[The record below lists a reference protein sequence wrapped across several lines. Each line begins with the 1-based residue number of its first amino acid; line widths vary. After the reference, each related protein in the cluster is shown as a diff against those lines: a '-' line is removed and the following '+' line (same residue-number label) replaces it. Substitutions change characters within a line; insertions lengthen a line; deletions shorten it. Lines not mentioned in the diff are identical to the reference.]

1 MEREAVE
8 VPPEELRLALVLNG
22 GVSLA
27 VWMGGTVREMDALV
41 RADRSGSGLPEGR
54 YAAVLDL
61 ARTWASIDV
70 VSGTSAGGVNGALL
84 ALSQVNANA
93 DLGMLR
99 DLWAEQGQLDNLLRP
114 PFRGQ
119 PTSLLQGDEYFL
131 PALTRAMSG
140 LTADFE
146 PTHQDVDLMITT
158 TLLGGALSVTT
169 DGLGQRLPQRR
180 HGERFRFSTSTEM
193 GRTDDFTPERVER
206 TSQAMALAARCTAGF
221 PFAFEPS
228 FVPVHEDPSRRSE
241 RRRNEPP
248 GVERPDMAEWAGWER
263 SPSSMRVS
271 RDRSRFAMDGGV
283 LANTPTR
290 EALDAIDRRP
300 ARRPMRRIMVL
311 VYPHAPTFDPD
322 DENADP
328 ADDAG
333 RAPTVTD
340 SLSGLLGAL
349 TSQGSLTFV
358 EEIEAHNR
366 EAARWRGGRL
376 QVLSGFLFEDLY
388 ELVRRAWRHYQS
400 TRIRGAARNLADRV
414 PRPDGWPYLRVVE
427 TAATGQLTWLDPS
440 GLPLPY
446 VPRRSPREEPPTL
459 GDDQALSPRW
469 EWGTTVALGLADSAA
484 EILRE
489 ALGVAVRGQELS
501 SLRQALARVSDARDQ
516 MLTVRDEFDH
526 AWWHREEL
534 AGVLPDPGY
543 WQLRLICYRRAMHLA
558 IPEDADT
565 MRTLAAALRRERD
578 GAALDA
584 AQQARLVEGLIDQT
598 ATARA
603 GAGTAAAVWD
613 VVTALQAAADT
624 VLAIAG
630 DETRGPLTRLGPWGG
645 VLDPVQLDGE
655 PDDARLRLLTRLLT
669 LDAATWLLA
678 DAESPGTSQEI
689 TLAQLSLGIDHHF
702 AKASLTPDDK
712 VAGNELHRFGGFLKR
727 SWRINDWIWG
737 RLDSAQML
745 CRLVLDPQR
754 LLRIHALTEHSA
766 EQLVT
771 QLVETSYAGA
781 EVPTDTSFVRLRQD
795 AVDELS
801 GLFSGDRTATDRGYL
816 PRLARLAAHP
826 VQQQIIVSELAA
838 LAAAVRSDVR
848 DGASARSHGQHFLD
862 EYAGLLDQIELAGP
876 DAWHRYGAAAL
887 AAFDVAGIGR
897 EPLEDEARSDALIQ
911 TTVTT
916 AASLVTLADSDRLG
930 VRAVKPVTRTLRG
943 AALVPYWL
951 VSGLISGSSAARSL
965 ALLGFAIGGIVL
977 TLGLLGVLGG
987 LSSAGS
993 ALGAGIVLG
1002 ALGFAALR
1010 SGTLL
1015 HGVVLL
1021 APLGPLVALAVQLR
1035 ADAGADGDYSSLT
1048 TVAAVL
1054 ALVAGLALLA
1064 SLPNPLRSPLATLV
1078 GSARPA
1084 TYGRHRRGG
1093 RPRGGR
1099 ADPAGRAFEP
1109 GTLGDRIVDLAAR
1122 PRAALGRR
1130 RGVRGGRCGRG
1141 ADRVVPRARDASLV
1155 PPARRELAAGDR
1167 CDRPRGRLRGLGGYV
1182 RHRLPRSGLVR
1193 VALPSDRARRG
1204 DRRQLL
1210 AGGDTGLVGRA
1221 GAGPVPGRAVVGDL
1235 ARPPAVAGHR
1245 APGSDHRADGSDRRP
1260 APRRPGA
1267 PVSALRLPGEPTGGR
1282 QPVRHHAGRG
1292 PQPQPAR
1299 ARAQPDACSG
1309 VASGLI
1315 AGAHPPAPPVPERVG
1330 VLADLEVLDH
1340 AGEQPRP
1347 TDLAARLDANSRPGR
1362 RVREP
1367 RPPLGVHEVGLP
1379 EHATGRRRGPG
1390 EPLGQVAVR
1399 PGQQLDDRAPGRRD
1413 RVGQL

>member
-1 MEREAVE
+1 MERDAVE

-27 VWMGGTVREMDALV
+27 VWMGGTVRELDALV

-84 ALSQVNANA
+84 TLSQVNANA
-93 DLGMLR
+93 DLGTLR
-99 DLWAEQGQLDNLLRP
+99 DLWAEQGQLDNLLRQ

-146 PTHQDVDLMITT
+146 PTHQDVDLTITT

-169 DGLGQRLPQRR
+169 DGLGQLLPQRR
-180 HGERFRFSTSTEM
+180 HGERFRFTTSTEM
-193 GRTDDFTPERVER
+193 GRPDDFSPERVER
-206 TSQAMALAARCTAGF
+206 TSQGIALAARCTAGF

-228 FVPVHEDPSRRSE
+228 FVPVHEDARRRSA

-263 SPSSMRVS
+263 SPSSVQVS

-300 ARRPMRRIMVL
+300 ARRPMRRVMVL
-311 VYPHAPTFDPD
+311 VYPHAPMFDPD

-328 ADDAG
+328 ADEADRG
-333 RAPTVTD
+333 PTVTD
-340 SLSGLLGAL
+340 SLSGMLGAL

-376 QVLSGFLFEDLY
+376 QVLSCFLFEDLY

-400 TRIRGAARNLADRV
+400 TRIRAAARSLSDRV
-414 PRPDGWPYLRVVE
+414 PRPEGWPYLRVVE
-427 TAATGQLTWLDPS
+427 SASTGQLTWLDPS
-440 GLPLPY
+440 GRPLPY
-446 VPRRSPREEPPTL
+446 VPRRSPREEPPVL
-459 GDDQALSPRW
+459 EADQALTPRW
-469 EWGTTVALGLADSAA
+469 EWGTTVALGIADSAA

-489 ALGVAVRGQELS
+489 ALGVAVRGVELS
-501 SLRQALARVSDARDQ
+501 SLRQALARVSDARDR
-516 MLTVRDEFDH
+516 MLTVRDELDH
-526 AWWHREEL
+526 SWWTREEL

-543 WQLRLICYRRAMHLA
+543 WQLRLLAYRRAMHLA
-558 IPEDADT
+558 ADEDAET
-565 MRTLAAALRRERD
+565 MRTLVAALRHDRG
-578 GAALDA
+578 GAMA
-584 AQQARLVEGLIDQT
+584 AGEQTRLVDGLMTQT
-598 ATARA
+598 ATAQA
-603 GAGTAAAVWD
+603 GADTAAAVWE
-613 VVTALQAAADT
+613 VVTALQGAADT
-624 VLAIAG
+624 ILEIAG
-630 DETRGPLTRLGPWGG
+630 DQTRGPLTRLGPWGG
-645 VLDPVQLDGE
+645 VLDPVHLDGE
-655 PDDARLRLLTRLLT
+655 PGDDRLRLLTRLLT

-712 VAGNELHRFGGFLKR
+712 VAGTELHRFGGFLKR

-737 RLDSAQML
+737 RLDAAQML

-771 QLVETSYAGA
+771 QLVDTSYAGA
-781 EVPTDTSFVRLRQD
+781 EVPTDPSFTRLRQD
-795 AVDELS
+795 AVDELTS
-801 GLFSGDRTATDRGYL
+801 LFSGDRAATDRGYL

-826 VQQQIIVSELAA
+826 VHQHIVVSELAA

-862 EYAGLLDQIELAGP
+862 EYAGLLDQIDRAGP
-876 DAWHRYGAAAL
+876 DAWHRHGTAAL
-887 AAFDVAGIGR
+887 AAFDLAGIGR

-911 TTVTT
+911 TTVT
-916 AASLVTLADSDRLG
+916 AAATLVTLADSDRLG

-965 ALLGFAIGGIVL
+965 ALLGFAVGGIVL

-987 LSSAGS
+987 LSSAG
-993 ALGAGIVLG
+993 ATLGLGIVLG

-1010 SGTLL
+1010 SGTML

-1035 ADAGADGDYSSLT
+1035 ADAGEAGDYSSLT
-1048 TVAAVL
+1048 SVAAVL
-1054 ALVAGLALLA
+1054 GVVLGLALLA
-1064 SLPNPLRSPLATLV
+1064 SLPNPLRSPLATLL
-1078 GSARPA
+1078 APRDLRRTAA
-1084 TYGRHRRGG
+1084 T
-1093 RPRGGR
+1093 
-1099 ADPAGRAFEP
+1099 
-1109 GTLGDRIVDLAAR
+1109 I
-1122 PRAALGRR
+1122 AAL
-1130 RGVRGGRCGRG
+1130 
-1141 ADRVVPRARDASLV
+1141 A
-1155 PPARRELAAGDR
+1155 LA
-1167 CDRPRGRLRGLGGYV
+1167 
-1182 RHRLPRSGLVR
+1182 
-1193 VALPSDRARRG
+1193 
-1204 DRRQLL
+1204 
-1210 AGGDTGLVGRA
+1210 
-1221 GAGPVPGRAVVGDL
+1221 
-1235 ARPPAVAGHR
+1235 
-1245 APGSDHRADGSDRRP
+1245 
-1260 APRRPGA
+1260 
-1267 PVSALRLPGEPTGGR
+1267 
-1282 QPVRHHAGRG
+1282 
-1292 PQPQPAR
+1292 
-1299 ARAQPDACSG
+1299 
-1309 VASGLI
+1309 
-1315 AGAHPPAPPVPERVG
+1315 VG
-1330 VLADLEVLDH
+1330 VLALLVVASTREPWETGSWAWLLDHVPARAGVVVSVVAAAVGVLTAWYRGRGMRRWSRRPDGSWQLEGEVTAPAGVSAGWAATYGIAFLGLAWCAWLYLRSGHDAVTGGASWQVATLVWWAGLGLVLCLAGPWWVTWRARQRLRETVRKELTIARRARTPDQLRDDLERRSRLFAYLVSPP
-1340 AGEQPRP
+1340 AGGSRFATALTTAPR
-1347 TDLAARLDANSRPGR
+1347 LN
-1362 RVREP
+1362 
-1367 RPPLGVHEVGLP
+1367 
-1379 EHATGRRRGPG
+1379 RRGRALNPTPAQ
-1390 EPLGQVAVR
+1390 EPPA
-1399 PGQQLDDRAPGRRD
+1399 A
-1413 RVGQL
+1413 

>member
-1 MEREAVE
+1 
-8 VPPEELRLALVLNG
+8 
-22 GVSLA
+22 
-27 VWMGGTVREMDALV
+27 
-41 RADRSGSGLPEGR
+41 
-54 YAAVLDL
+54 
-61 ARTWASIDV
+61 
-70 VSGTSAGGVNGALL
+70 
-84 ALSQVNANA
+84 
-93 DLGMLR
+93 
-99 DLWAEQGQLDNLLRP
+99 
-114 PFRGQ
+114 
-119 PTSLLQGDEYFL
+119 
-131 PALTRAMSG
+131 
-140 LTADFE
+140 
-146 PTHQDVDLMITT
+146 
-158 TLLGGALSVTT
+158 
-169 DGLGQRLPQRR
+169 
-180 HGERFRFSTSTEM
+180 
-193 GRTDDFTPERVER
+193 
-206 TSQAMALAARCTAGF
+206 
-221 PFAFEPS
+221 
-228 FVPVHEDPSRRSE
+228 
-241 RRRNEPP
+241 
-248 GVERPDMAEWAGWER
+248 MAEWAGWER

-328 ADDAG
+328 ADDSG

-427 TAATGQLTWLDPS
+427 TAANGQLTWLDPS

-1064 SLPNPLRSPLATLV
+1064 SLPNPLRSPLATLWAPRDLRRTAATVAAVVLAAGVLILLVVLSSREPWETGSWTWLLDHVPPWAGVVVSVAAAAV
-1078 GSARPA
+1078 GVLTAWFRGRGMRRWSRRPDGSWQLETAVTAPAGVSAGWAA
-1084 TYGRHRRGG
+1084 TYGIAFLGLAWCAWLYLRTGHDAVTGGNSWQVATLVWWAGLGLVLCLAGPWWVTWRARQRLRDTVRQEVTIARTARTADQLRDDLERRSRLFGYLVSPPAGGSRFATTLAAAPSLNRRG
-1093 RPRGGR
+1093 R
-1099 ADPAGRAFEP
+1099 ALNPTPAQESP
-1109 GTLGDRIVDLAAR
+1109 AA
-1122 PRAALGRR
+1122 
-1130 RGVRGGRCGRG
+1130 
-1141 ADRVVPRARDASLV
+1141 
-1155 PPARRELAAGDR
+1155 
-1167 CDRPRGRLRGLGGYV
+1167 
-1182 RHRLPRSGLVR
+1182 
-1193 VALPSDRARRG
+1193 
-1204 DRRQLL
+1204 
-1210 AGGDTGLVGRA
+1210 
-1221 GAGPVPGRAVVGDL
+1221 
-1235 ARPPAVAGHR
+1235 
-1245 APGSDHRADGSDRRP
+1245 
-1260 APRRPGA
+1260 
-1267 PVSALRLPGEPTGGR
+1267 
-1282 QPVRHHAGRG
+1282 
-1292 PQPQPAR
+1292 
-1299 ARAQPDACSG
+1299 
-1309 VASGLI
+1309 
-1315 AGAHPPAPPVPERVG
+1315 
-1330 VLADLEVLDH
+1330 
-1340 AGEQPRP
+1340 
-1347 TDLAARLDANSRPGR
+1347 
-1362 RVREP
+1362 
-1367 RPPLGVHEVGLP
+1367 
-1379 EHATGRRRGPG
+1379 
-1390 EPLGQVAVR
+1390 
-1399 PGQQLDDRAPGRRD
+1399 
-1413 RVGQL
+1413 

>member
-1 MEREAVE
+1 M
-8 VPPEELRLALVLNG
+8 
-22 GVSLA
+22 
-27 VWMGGTVREMDALV
+27 
-41 RADRSGSGLPEGR
+41 
-54 YAAVLDL
+54 LDL

-228 FVPVHEDPSRRSE
+228 FVPVHEDASRRSE

-427 TAATGQLTWLDPS
+427 TAANGQLTWLDPS

-558 IPEDADT
+558 TPEDADT

-603 GAGTAAAVWD
+603 GAGTADAVWD
-613 VVTALQAAADT
+613 VVTALQATADT

-737 RLDSAQML
+737 RLDSAP
-745 CRLVLDPQR
+745 D
-754 LLRIHALTEHSA
+754 ALP
-766 EQLVT
+766 
-771 QLVETSYAGA
+771 AGA
-781 EVPTDTSFVRLRQD
+781 RP
-795 AVDELS
+795 A
-801 GLFSGDRTATDRGYL
+801 A
-816 PRLARLAAHP
+816 PAAHP
-826 VQQQIIVSELAA
+826 RTHRAQRRAA
-838 LAAAVRSDVR
+838 GHPARRDVVRRRGGADGHLLREAAA
-848 DGASARSHGQHFLD
+848 
-862 EYAGLLDQIELAGP
+862 
-876 DAWHRYGAAAL
+876 
-887 AAFDVAGIGR
+887 GR
-897 EPLEDEARSDALIQ
+897 R
-911 TTVTT
+911 
-916 AASLVTLADSDRLG
+916 R
-930 VRAVKPVTRTLRG
+930 R
-943 AALVPYWL
+943 
-951 VSGLISGSSAARSL
+951 
-965 ALLGFAIGGIVL
+965 
-977 TLGLLGVLGG
+977 
-987 LSSAGS
+987 
-993 ALGAGIVLG
+993 ALGAVLG
-1002 ALGFAALR
+1002 R
-1010 SGTLL
+1010 
-1015 HGVVLL
+1015 
-1021 APLGPLVALAVQLR
+1021 P
-1035 ADAGADGDYSSLT
+1035 DGDRP
-1048 TVAAVL
+1048 
-1054 ALVAGLALLA
+1054 GL
-1064 SLPNPLRSPLATLV
+1064 PP
-1078 GSARPA
+1078 SARPA
-1084 TYGRHRRGG
+1084 GGPSGPAADHRLRAGG
-1093 RPRGGR
+1093 AGGGGPVRRPRR
-1099 ADPAGRAFEP
+1099 RQRP
-1109 GTLGDRIVDLAAR
+1109 LAR
-1122 PRAALGRR
+1122 PALPRR
-1130 RGVRGGRCGRG
+1130 VRR
-1141 ADRVVPRARDASLV
+1141 
-1155 PPARRELAAGDR
+1155 PARR
-1167 CDRPRGRLRGLGGYV
+1167 
-1182 RHRLPRSGLVR
+1182 RSSW
-1193 VALPSDRARRG
+1193 P
-1204 DRRQLL
+1204 
-1210 AGGDTGLVGRA
+1210 
-1221 GAGPVPGRAVVGDL
+1221 GPMPG
-1235 ARPPAVAGHR
+1235 
-1245 APGSDHRADGSDRRP
+1245 
-1260 APRRPGA
+1260 
-1267 PVSALRLPGEPTGGR
+1267 T
-1282 QPVRHHAGRG
+1282 
-1292 PQPQPAR
+1292 
-1299 ARAQPDACSG
+1299 
-1309 VASGLI
+1309 
-1315 AGAHPPAPPVPERVG
+1315 
-1330 VLADLEVLDH
+1330 
-1340 AGEQPRP
+1340 
-1347 TDLAARLDANSRPGR
+1347 
-1362 RVREP
+1362 
-1367 RPPLGVHEVGLP
+1367 
-1379 EHATGRRRGPG
+1379 ATGRRRWRRSTSPG
-1390 EPLGQVAVR
+1390 SAANRSRTR
-1399 PGQQLDDRAPGRRD
+1399 PAATR
-1413 RVGQL
+1413 